1 MREART
7 SRVGIGV
14 AWIACALALA
24 GCAQRPAEVGA
35 PAETTPSAETA
46 VASASAPATAPTG
59 ADEGASVAAAESTGP
74 ADTASGARSNE
85 DDGRHFAWVKR
96 VYRKDGHVWV
106 QADFLQLFEGD
117 AAWAEAAK
125 HSDEA
130 PNDYYILNE
139 NKKLREFP
147 LRDTAEVRM
156 DELDREAP
164 FDHYTLSAEE
174 FFSAWTEAAEDDYP
188 RVYDYFL
195 TIENGEVVMME
206 NFWTP

>member
-1 MREART
+1 
-7 SRVGIGV
+7 VG
-14 AWIACALALA
+14 
-24 GCAQRPAEVGA
+24 GA
-35 PAETTPSAETA
+35 PAETTPGAEG
-46 VASASAPATAPTG
+46 VAATASAPATTPTG
-59 ADEGASVAAAESTGP
+59 ADEGASAATAESTGP
-74 ADTASGARSNE
+74 ADTASGARNTE

-96 VYRKDGHVWV
+96 VYRQNGRVWV

-130 PNDYYILNE
+130 PNDYYILND

-147 LRDTAEVRM
+147 VLDTAEVRM
-156 DELDREAP
+156 EELHREAP
-164 FDHYTLSAEE
+164 DDRYTLSAEE